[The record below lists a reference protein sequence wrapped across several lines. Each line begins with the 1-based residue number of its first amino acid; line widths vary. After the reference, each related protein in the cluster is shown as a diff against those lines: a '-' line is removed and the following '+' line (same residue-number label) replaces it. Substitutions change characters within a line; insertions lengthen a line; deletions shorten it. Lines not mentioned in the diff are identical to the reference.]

1 MNATTPDCTSPSL
14 YTWQELVLNLG
25 LSTPSSAPESNA
37 RGAPASYGRSSASIP
52 DLMER
57 QCRDGERTEHLLRL
71 AGALFA
77 KKFSLTDCTDLCL
90 QWNARNHEPLDAD
103 KIERTC
109 ASLWQ
114 ADQRNHP
121 ERHDVKVLDNS
132 PPFFKLEDGRIDAYI
147 AAPPQPRRW
156 LIKDLVSLGKAGAV
170 IAPGGS
176 SKSQWLLQ
184 LAVGVAT
191 GIPVADHWEIGET
204 GSALVFFAE
213 DDQDEIHRRLHR
225 IMQHL
230 QRSNHSAELNG
241 INERLYIFSTIG
253 REMLLTR
260 RSASGEVTTTERVSD
275 IGDLAAQLPDLKL
288 IVLDPA
294 SRFRGGEEN
303 SNEDATRFVEALETL
318 AKQTQASVLIAHHTN
333 KGSYSA
339 ESEPGQGAS
348 RGASALTDGLRW
360 QMNLSPP
367 RTEQLKAIGEPTSRG
382 RNFVVATVTKTNYSA
397 FPAPVMMERLEGGYL
412 SVVSAQTAQKRAENA
427 ALAAVLYAIHQH
439 GKPITARSL
448 EETYAGVK
456 KRLKMPK
463 ERMREIV
470 KIALDRSLL
479 VGGDRKA
486 LTITPLAHST
496 YGSFEAAGAPS
507 SSSAGAAAADAPD
520 TPEKASRKK
529 S

>member
-1 MNATTPDCTSPSL
+1 MN
-14 YTWQELVLNLG
+14 
-25 LSTPSSAPESNA
+25 
-37 RGAPASYGRSSASIP
+37 RSASIP
-52 DLMER
+52 DLIAR

-77 KKFSLTDCTDLCL
+77 KKFSLADCTDLCL
-90 QWNARNHEPLDAD
+90 LWNAWNHEPLDAD

-121 ERHDVKVLDNS
+121 ERHDLKVRDNS
-132 PPFFKLEDGRIDAYI
+132 SPFFKLEDGRIDTYI
-147 AAPPQPRRW
+147 ATSPPPRRW

-204 GSALVFFAE
+204 GSVLVFFAE

-225 IMQHL
+225 IVQHL
-230 QRSNHSAELNG
+230 QRSGHSADLNA
-241 INERLYIFSTIG
+241 IQNRLFIFSTIG

-260 RSASGEVTTTERVSD
+260 RSASGEVTTTERVSS
-275 IGDLAAQLPDLKL
+275 ISDLAAQLLDLKL

-360 QMNLSPP
+360 QMNLSTPKM
-367 RTEQLKAIGEPTSRG
+367 EQLKAIGEPTSRS
-382 RNFVVATVTKTNYSA
+382 RNFVVASVTKTNYSA
-397 FPAPVMMERLEGGYL
+397 FPAPVMMERLDGGYL
-412 SVVSAQTAQKRAENA
+412 SVVSAQTAQKRAEA
-427 ALAAVLYAIHQH
+427 MALAAVLHTIHQH
-439 GKPITARSL
+439 GTPISARLL
-448 EETYAGVK
+448 EDRYAGVQK
-456 KRLKMPK
+456 SLRMPK
-463 ERMREIV
+463 ERMREVV
-470 KIALDRSLL
+470 KIALDRGLL
-479 VGGDRKA
+479 AGGARRA
-486 LTITPLAHST
+486 LTITAFGRST
-496 YGSFEAAGAPS
+496 FDSFQETGAPS

-520 TPEKASRKK
+520 TPENASRKK
-529 S
+529 SQINQRVRCAKSINDRRKNAF